1 LVLLPPDATLSTT
14 PYPCPLPSAPCP
26 AFKPFPLALRIV
38 LAYHAP
44 MLENMPRF
52 SLLCVDDEER
62 ILSSLVR
69 LFNADPYE
77 IHTALSG
84 EEALAILKR
93 ERVDATLID
102 LRMPGMDGL
111 ALLRQIRT
119 SYPQIMSIMMTG
131 DGGIREAVEAIQLGA
146 LDFLEKPFSPE
157 GLRARMA
164 QIRQIWQL
172 QVENQRLR
180 EAAEFT
186 FGFESLVG
194 NSTAALRLKEMISRL
209 APSDAPVLIA
219 GETGTGKELVARAIH
234 HLSPRRD
241 EAFVP
246 VDCAGISETV
256 VESELFGHVK
266 GAFTGAHAATLGL
279 IRSADRGTL
288 FLDEVGELSPG
299 MQAKLLRT
307 IQEKEVRPVGSARS
321 FAVDMRVVAATNRDL
336 DQEVSKGRFREDLL
350 YRLKVVA
357 LHVPPLRERKDDV
370 ALLARHFLMRFQN
383 DVSPVTTISSQA
395 LSVMEQYPWPGN
407 IRELE
412 NAIRRAVAL
421 GRSEQIE
428 VFDLPEPIGTMP
440 VEALPPVGPFN
451 GTTLADYE
459 KAAIQNALQRSGG
472 NRRETARILEI
483 SEATIY
489 RKMKSYGIK

>member
-1 LVLLPPDATLSTT
+1 LSYDAAMNE
-14 PYPCPLPSAPCP
+14 PL
-26 AFKPFPLALRIV
+26 
-38 LAYHAP
+38 
-44 MLENMPRF
+44 PRF
-52 SLLCVDDEER
+52 SLLCVDDDER
-62 ILSSLVR
+62 VLSSLKRV
-69 LFNADPYE
+69 FFEEPYDVHCAASGNA
-77 IHTALSG
+77 ALD
-84 EEALAILKR
+84 LLTR
-93 ERVDATLID
+93 ERIDAALID
-102 LRMPGMDGL
+102 LRMPVMDGL
-111 ALLRQIRT
+111 ALLKQIRA
-119 SYPQIMSIMMTG
+119 SWPQVMCIMMTG
-131 DGGIREAVEAIQLGA
+131 DGGVREAVEAMQLGA

-241 EAFVP
+241 QAFVP

-321 FAVDMRVVAATNRDL
+321 FAVDMRVVAATNQDL

-357 LHVPPLRERKDDV
+357 LHVPPLRERKDDIP
-370 ALLARHFLMRFQN
+370 LLVRHFLKRFQN
-383 DVSPVTTISSQA
+383 DASPVMAISDQA
-395 LSVMEQYPWPGN
+395 ISAMERYAWPGN

-412 NAIRRAVAL
+412 NAIRRGVAL
-421 GRSEQIE
+421 GRSEE
-428 VFDLPEPIGTMP
+428 MDTSDLPERIGTMP
-440 VEALPPVGPFN
+440 IEALPPVLPLG
-451 GTTLADYE
+451 GKTLADYE
-459 KAAIQNALQRSGG
+459 RAAILNALKHCRG
-472 NRRETARILEI
+472 NRKEAARMLEI

-489 RKMKSYGIK
+489 RKMKSYSLK